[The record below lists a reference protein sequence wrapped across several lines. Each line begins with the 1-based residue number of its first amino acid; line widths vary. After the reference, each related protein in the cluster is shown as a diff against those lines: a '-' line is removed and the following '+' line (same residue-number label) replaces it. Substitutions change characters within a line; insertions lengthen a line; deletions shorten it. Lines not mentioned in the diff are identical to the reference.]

1 MKRLYIATDLKISH
15 VSSTR
20 KIGVISH
27 LRNFFTW
34 ETMVKVFNKLPLGMC
49 ECKSKRDAQLYMA
62 VLCIVLGC
70 CVLPLLFVGFGLIY
84 KR

>member
-1 MKRLYIATDLKISH
+1 MRKLYIATDLKISH

-27 LRNFFTW
+27 LRNFFSWT
-34 ETMVKVFNKLPLGMC
+34 TMVKAYNKLPAGMC
-49 ECKSKRDAQLYMA
+49 ECKSKRDAQLYTA
-62 VLCIVLGC
+62 VLCVVFGC
-70 CVLPLLFVGFGLIY
+70 CVPPLLFVGFGLIF